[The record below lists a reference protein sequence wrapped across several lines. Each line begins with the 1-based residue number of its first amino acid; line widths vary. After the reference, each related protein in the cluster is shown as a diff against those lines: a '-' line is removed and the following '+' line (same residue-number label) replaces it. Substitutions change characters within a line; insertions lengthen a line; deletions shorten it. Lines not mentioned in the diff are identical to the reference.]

1 MILPVTLTIAAAAAV
16 VNLWLAFRIVP
27 TRLKDKV
34 LLGDNGNPVLQ
45 GRMRAQAN
53 FVEYAP
59 FILILFALIELGGGS
74 PQLLWI
80 AGVVFVIARIAHAFG
95 MDRATSN
102 LPRAVGALATWALM
116 ALLAVWA
123 LAIAYQANTVPAA
136 TTFQIVPTGGRA

>member
-1 MILPVTLTIAAAAAV
+1 MILPVTLTITAAAAI

-27 TRLKDKV
+27 TRVKDKV
-34 LLGDNGNPVLQ
+34 LIGDNGDPRLQ

-74 PQLLWI
+74 PTLLWI

-95 MDRATSN
+95 MDRTTSS
-102 LPRAVGALATWALM
+102 LPRAGGALATWALT
-116 ALLAVWA
+116 ALLAGWA
-123 LAIAYQANTVPAA
+123 LSIAYGADRLPAA
-136 TTFQIVPTGGRA
+136 TTLQTVPTGDRA